1 MIDIVKRFAL
11 FLLLIVAQALIF
23 GRIHIFDCATPFIY
37 IYFVL
42 TFNHTYPRWSIL
54 LWSFATGLCIDAFA
68 NTPGVATASL
78 TLIGFIQPYFFSLF
92 VPDDASETFEPS
104 IKDMGIMK
112 FSFYASILLLIYCI
126 ALFSLEAFNF
136 FDLKHWLM
144 CVGGSW
150 LITIMLII
158 MIESVRSK

>member
-1 MIDIVKRFAL
+1 MIDIAKRFAL

-23 GRIHIFDCATPFIY
+23 GRIHVFDCATLLIY

-42 TFNHTYPRWSIL
+42 TFNHTYPRWVVL
-54 LWSFATGLCIDAFA
+54 LWSFAMGLCIDAFS

-78 TLIGFIQPYFFSLF
+78 TLIGFIQPYFFALF
-92 VPDDASETFEPS
+92 VPDDASEKFSPS
-104 IKDMGIMK
+104 IKDMGVMK
-112 FSFYASILLLIYCI
+112 FSFFAGVLLLVFCM

-150 LITIMLII
+150 IITIMFII